1 VLARAATEQFSAGRR
16 ASGHLCNTHLTAAT
30 PSIPDGF
37 HSLYAGSQYMIPR
50 LTYNAVVEG
59 DMVFIYRV
67 MPPNIFY
74 NTDFAQQGNL
84 ISAFEAFQN
93 YTNSFKF
100 FYPALRFM
108 PELARGSWT
117 VDAVF
122 GQGDY
127 VRYEPREEATIK
139 EDFYQYHHW
148 VVPSIHIAV

>member
-1 VLARAATEQFSAGRR
+1 
-16 ASGHLCNTHLTAAT
+16 
-30 PSIPDGF
+30 
-37 HSLYAGSQYMIPR
+37 MIPR